1 MVYRLADKK
10 LKLLIGLPMIKKIKL
25 QNFKL
30 FKNIEINNIEQITL
44 IGGANNTGKTSLLEA
59 IFMFYDRANPDAILR
74 QFSWRG
80 VTSIPLKPDTMWA
93 PFFFGYKLE
102 NPIKITIWE
111 SKNKKSTL
119 CLTYNPAF
127 QPSSINIPPLSS
139 FSEKPNFNT
148 DLKKIPSFSL
158 DLEYQQNSSAEWNAH
173 LIMEPDK
180 IKLLSDHISQIPCA
194 AVFLGSNRRVKP
206 NEDANRFGE
215 LDIVGRQELVIEIL
229 KTIEPKLIG
238 LSTIALGETS
248 LIHGDI
254 GRGRKIPVAFMGEG
268 TSKLLSIILAIA
280 TNENGVLLIDEI
292 ENGIHY
298 SVMSKIWEVISRA
311 SVQFNCQIVATTHSY
326 ECLKSLQEGVPE
338 EFSDKISY
346 IRLDKTGDTIIA
358 KNYNHKTLGA
368 AISRG
373 WEVR

>member
-1 MVYRLADKK
+1 
-10 LKLLIGLPMIKKIKL
+10 MIKKIKIK
-25 QNFKL
+25 NFKL
-30 FKNIEINNIEQITL
+30 FKDFEIDDLRQITL

-59 IFMFYDRANPDAILR
+59 IFMFYDRTNPDAILR
-74 QFSWRG
+74 QLSWRG
-80 VTSIPLKPDTMWA
+80 VPSVPLKPDTMWA
-93 PFFFGYKLE
+93 PFFWGYKLE
-102 NPIKITIWE
+102 NRIKITIWE
-111 SKNKKSTL
+111 TENKKSTL
-119 CLTYNPAF
+119 WLTYNPSF
-127 QPSSINIPPLSS
+127 QPSSISYPSS
-139 FSEKPNFNT
+139 NSFYEKANVKTN
-148 DLKKIPSFSL
+148 LEKIPSFSL
-158 DLEYQQNSSAEWNAH
+158 DLEYQQNSSPEWNGH
-173 LIMEPDK
+173 LVMEPDR
-180 IKLLSDHISQIPCA
+180 IKLLSDQISHIPTP

-229 KTIEPKLIG
+229 KTIEPELKD

-298 SVMSKIWEVISRA
+298 SVMSKIWEGISRA
-311 SVQFNCQIVATTHSY
+311 SVNFNCQIIATTHSY

-338 EFSDKISY
+338 NISNKISY
-346 IRLDKTGDTIIA
+346 IRLDKVSDKIVA
-358 KNYNHKTLGA
+358 KNYDYGTLGA
-368 AISRG
+368 AIARG

>member
-1 MVYRLADKK
+1 
-10 LKLLIGLPMIKKIKL
+10 MIKKIKI

-30 FKNIEINNIEQITL
+30 FKEIEIDNLKQITL
-44 IGGANNTGKTSLLEA
+44 IGGANNSGKTSLLEA
-59 IFMFYDRANPDAILR
+59 LFMFYDRTNPDAILR
-74 QFSWRG
+74 QLSWRG
-80 VTSIPLKPDTMWA
+80 VPIVPLKPDAMWA

-102 NPIKITIWE
+102 NRIKITIWE
-111 SKNKKSTL
+111 TKNKKSTL

-127 QPSSINIPPLSS
+127 QPSSISYPPSSS
-139 FSEKPNFNT
+139 FDEKVNIKT
-148 DLKKIPSFSL
+148 ELKKIPSFSL
-158 DLEYQQNSSAEWNAH
+158 DLEYQQNSSSEWNAH

-180 IKLLSDHISQIPCA
+180 IKLLSDRISHIPTP
-194 AVFLGSNRRVKP
+194 AVFLGSNRRFKP

-229 KTIEPKLIG
+229 KTIEPKLTD
-238 LSTIALGETS
+238 LSSVALGETS

-254 GRGRKIPVAFMGEG
+254 GRGRKIPIAFMGEG

-280 TNENGVLLIDEI
+280 TNENGILLIDEI

-298 SVMSKIWEVISRA
+298 SVMSKIWEGISRA
-311 SVQFNCQIVATTHSY
+311 SVNFNCQIFATTHSY
-326 ECLKSLQEGVPE
+326 ECLKSLHEGIPE
-338 EFSDKISY
+338 EISNKISY
-346 IRLDKTGDTIIA
+346 IRLDRINDTIVA
-358 KNYNHKTLGA
+358 KNYDYETLGA